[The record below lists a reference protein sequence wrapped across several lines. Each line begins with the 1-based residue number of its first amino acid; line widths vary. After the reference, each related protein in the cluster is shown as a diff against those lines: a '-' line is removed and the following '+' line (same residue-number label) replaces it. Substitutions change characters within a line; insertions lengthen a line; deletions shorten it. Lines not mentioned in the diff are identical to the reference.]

1 MILKILFIFFSFY
14 DKYNDMQLLYTSNKI
29 KRIFRLFSSDKSR
42 VELDAATVAMFNTQK
57 EATLK
62 YNTLH
67 LIA

>member
-1 MILKILFIFFSFY
+1 
-14 DKYNDMQLLYTSNKI
+14 MQLLYTSNKI

-67 LIA
+67 STACV